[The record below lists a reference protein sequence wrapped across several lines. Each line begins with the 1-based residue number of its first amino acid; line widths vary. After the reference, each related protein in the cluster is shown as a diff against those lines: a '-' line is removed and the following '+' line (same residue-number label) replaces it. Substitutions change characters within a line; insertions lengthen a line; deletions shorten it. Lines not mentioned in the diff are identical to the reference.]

1 VDKGNNFS
9 LYDSEW
15 NTLFVYEIINLLF
28 ETLKPINVYKI
39 EMIGQIRYYVNRWE
53 DIAFESDKYN
63 LWDYKLLLELHH

>member
-1 VDKGNNFS
+1 MDKGNNFS